1 MSLQEKICRGLF
13 CRSWLLE
20 IVQDRLDTRG
30 IACEFH
36 GLVKLLSLARGF
48 PIVTTASSLLVN
60 LWIQLMRT
68 RVASWCT
75 MATGLVV
82 VAGVILFPST
92 RGLSR
97 ASRVRHFDLFYL
109 MMLFFGWTR
118 CSLSVL
124 SGYLSEIED
133 IIKNLVVGCL
143 WGIHWE
149 TSATVRLVCIDCSL
163 IWKVIAVACVVLL
176 SMLGC
181 IVLLHLDLVQEILS
195 GIETSIRWSAQ
206 TST

>member
-1 MSLQEKICRGLF
+1 
-13 CRSWLLE
+13 
-20 IVQDRLDTRG
+20 
-30 IACEFH
+30 
-36 GLVKLLSLARGF
+36 
-48 PIVTTASSLLVN
+48 
-60 LWIQLMRT
+60 
-68 RVASWCT
+68 
-75 MATGLVV
+75 MATRLVV

-109 MMLFFGWTR
+109 MMLFFGRTR

-206 TST
+206 TSTQQGNASWLLWVSGSCHSLLSQSQHILHLEIFETLFNSVGSLAGLIIIWGILS

>member
-1 MSLQEKICRGLF
+1 
-13 CRSWLLE
+13 
-20 IVQDRLDTRG
+20 
-30 IACEFH
+30 
-36 GLVKLLSLARGF
+36 
-48 PIVTTASSLLVN
+48 
-60 LWIQLMRT
+60 
-68 RVASWCT
+68 
-75 MATGLVV
+75 MATRLVV

-149 TSATVRLVCIDCSL
+149 TGATVRLVWIDCSL

-206 TST
+206 TSTQQGNASWLLWVSGSCHSLLSQSQHILHLEIFETLFNSVGSLAGLIIIWGILS